1 MSGAAEITTV
11 FAVIASHGTCSTS
24 AAADVLHAAA
34 KRLGVEI
41 VEDEL
46 RVAGWVFRV
55 AEPRLVPNAFDPAKI
70 DGRARISPAEHGI
83 EALYFL
89 AVLKQMFEEHDV
101 DVDIM
106 IERSLKD
113 EEVSL
118 DLKRERSLFEAFG
131 TTLEDERER
140 LEALG
145 LLEPQFDFTTL
156 GKDQPSLN
164 GWF

>member
-1 MSGAAEITTV
+1 MSTAAEVTTV
-11 FAVIASHGTCSTS
+11 FAVIASQGTCSTPEAS
-24 AAADVLHAAA
+24 GVLHTAAE
-34 KRLGVEI
+34 RLGVQI
-41 VEDEL
+41 VEDSVS
-46 RVAGWVFRV
+46 VAGWVLRV
-55 AEPRLVPNAFDPAKI
+55 NEPRLVPNAFDPSKI
-70 DGRARISPAEHGI
+70 EGRARINPGQHGI
-83 EALYFL
+83 EAIYFL
-89 AVLKQMFEEHDV
+89 AVLKQLFEDHDV

-118 DLKRERSLFEAFG
+118 DLKREHALFEAFG
-131 TTLEDERER
+131 TTLEEERER

-156 GKDQPSLN
+156 GQEQPSLD